1 MKVSELTHVAQNRM
15 LYGKT
20 YATVLSGLQTD
31 NDNVND
37 DVNNRKGYTM
47 RKQSRSINI
56 RCIKD
61 IDVRDHMSKI
71 LNFR

>member
-1 MKVSELTHVAQNRM
+1 M

-31 NDNVND
+31 NDN

-47 RKQSRSINI
+47 RKQSRSINM

>member
-31 NDNVND
+31 NDN

-47 RKQSRSINI
+47 RKQSRSINM
-56 RCIKD
+56 RYIKD